1 MMRQFELVDKV
12 SGYLSNLDENLL
24 NQAYV
29 FTVKKH
35 GDQKRA
41 SGDPYFSH
49 PVEVAGILTE
59 LKLDEPTI
67 VTGLLHDT
75 LEDTDAT
82 YEELQRLFGEEVAQ
96 LVDGVT
102 KLSKLELTAD
112 QNKQAENFRK
122 LLVATANDIRVLI
135 VKLADRLHNMRTL
148 HYIQDPKR
156 KQRIA
161 QETLEI
167 YAPLAGR
174 MGIQSFREELEDL
187 SFKML
192 KPQGYSLISDKLVAL
207 KAERSDMLDSIAY
220 DLKNLLTEE
229 GVEAS
234 VEGREKSPFSIWRKM
249 ENKSISLEQLSD
261 IFGFRVIVNGEVD
274 CYRALGAVHRKWQF
288 VPGRFKDYI
297 SVPKTNNYRSLHT
310 TIIGP
315 NRQRVEIQI
324 RTSEMHTIAQNGVAA
339 HWLYKDSD
347 DERRKVFEDI
357 KPFKWLQELVD
368 QLKIANTAEEFLEDT
383 KMELFHD
390 QVFCFTPKGRIIALP
405 KGATPLDFAYAV
417 HTEVGNSCAGARVN
431 GNITPIRTVLRNGD
445 EVEIIRAEGQLPSA
459 NWESIV
465 VTGKARA
472 AIRHHL
478 RENEH
483 LAHIRT
489 GREIIASVFQAEKK
503 SNDDN
508 HLERALVPLDCE
520 TLDDLY
526 AMVGGGEVSGT
537 EVFRKVYPDQKSPGM
552 LVTALNAITSKVG
565 SDGKKN
571 APVIGGDS
579 FSAIK
584 FAPDTFPLPGDRIVG
599 IMTPG
604 EGVMV
609 YPISSPLLQDY
620 EAELD
625 RWLPLKW
632 DDEASHDRMYDTRLS
647 LTVANKIG
655 ALAII
660 SRTIGEFGANISNLS
675 MNQRDEDFCLLEMD
689 LEVRDLNHVKEIIS
703 ALRGSRLV
711 NRVKRVVA

>member
-12 SGYLSNLDENLL
+12 SGYLSNLDETLL

-29 FTVKKH
+29 FTIKKH

-82 YEELQRLFGEEVAQ
+82 YEELQKLFGEEVAQ

-148 HYIQDPKR
+148 HYIQDLSRKR
-156 KQRIA
+156 RIA

-192 KPQGYSLISDKLVAL
+192 KPQGYNLISEKLAAL

-229 GVEAS
+229 DVDAA

-261 IFGFRVIVNGEVD
+261 IFGFRVIVDTEAD

-310 TIIGP
+310 TIIGS
-315 NRQRVEIQI
+315 NRQRIEIQI

-347 DERRKVFEDI
+347 DDRRKVYEDI

-483 LAHIRT
+483 LAHIKT

-508 HLERALVPLDCE
+508 HLERALVPLECE

-526 AMVGGGEVSGT
+526 AMVGAGQVSGT

-565 SDGKKN
+565 SDGNKN

-584 FAPDTFPLPGDRIVG
+584 FAPETFPLPGDRIVG

-632 DDEASHDRMYDTRLS
+632 DDEASHGRMYDTRLS

-711 NRVKRVVA
+711 NRVKRIVA

>member
-229 GVEAS
+229 GVEAA

-288 VPGRFKDYI
+288 VPGRFKDFI

-445 EVEIIRAEGQLPSA
+445 EVEIIRAEGQIPSA

-483 LAHIRT
+483 LAHIQT

-571 APVIGGDS
+571 APVIGGDT

-632 DDEASHDRMYDTRLS
+632 DNDASHDRMYDTRLS

>member
-12 SGYLSNLDENLL
+12 SGYLSNLDETLL

-59 LKLDEPTI
+59 LKLDVSTI

-82 YEELQRLFGEEVAQ
+82 YEELQKLFGEEVAQ

-112 QNKQAENFRK
+112 QNKQAENLRK

-148 HYIQDPKR
+148 HYIQDPSR

-192 KPQGYSLISDKLVAL
+192 KPQGYNLISEKLAAL

-229 GVEAS
+229 DVDAA

-261 IFGFRVIVNGEVD
+261 IFGFRVIVDTEAD

-347 DERRKVFEDI
+347 DDRRKVFEDI

-445 EVEIIRAEGQLPSA
+445 EVEIIRAQGQLPSA

-483 LAHIRT
+483 LAHIKT

-508 HLERALVPLDCE
+508 HLERALVPLECE

-526 AMVGGGEVSGT
+526 AMVGAGQVSGT

-565 SDGKKN
+565 SDGNKN

-584 FAPDTFPLPGDRIVG
+584 FAPETFPLPGDRIVG

-632 DDEASHDRMYDTRLS
+632 DDEASHGRMYDTRLS

>member
-82 YEELQRLFGEEVAQ
+82 FEELQNLFGEEVAQ

-148 HYIQDPKR
+148 HYIQDTER

-207 KAERSDMLDSIAY
+207 KDERSDMLDSIAY

-229 GVEAS
+229 GVDAA

-261 IFGFRVIVNGEVD
+261 IFGFRVIVNADVD

-324 RTSEMHTIAQNGVAA
+324 RTAEMHIIAQNGVAA
-339 HWLYKDSD
+339 HWLYKEGD
-347 DERRKVFEDI
+347 DERRKVFDDI

-417 HTEVGNSCAGARVN
+417 HTAVGNSCAGARVN

-445 EVEIIRAEGQLPSA
+445 EVEIIRAEGQVPSA

-483 LAHIRT
+483 LGQIKT

-503 SNDDN
+503 SVDDN
-508 HLERALVPLDCE
+508 HLERALGPLECE

-526 AMVGGGEVSGT
+526 ALVGAGDVSGT

-565 SDGKKN
+565 SDAKNN
-571 APVIGGDS
+571 APIIGGDA

-584 FAPDTFPLPGDRIVG
+584 FAPETFPLPGDRIVG
-599 IMTPG
+599 IMSPG

-620 EAELD
+620 EAELE

-632 DDEASHDRMYDTRLS
+632 DNEASHDRFYDTRLS

-660 SRTIGEFGANISNLS
+660 ARTIGEFGANISNLS
-675 MNQRDEDFCLLEMD
+675 MHQRDEDFCLLEID

>member
-12 SGYLSNLDENLL
+12 SGYLSNLDETLL

-82 YEELQRLFGEEVAQ
+82 YEELQKLFGEEVAQ

-122 LLVATANDIRVLI
+122 LLVSTANDIRVLI

-148 HYIQDPKR
+148 HYIQDPSR

-192 KPQGYSLISDKLVAL
+192 KPQGYNLISEKLAAL

-229 GVEAS
+229 DVDAA

-261 IFGFRVIVNGEVD
+261 IFGFRVIVDTEAD

-347 DERRKVFEDI
+347 DDRRKVFEDI

-445 EVEIIRAEGQLPSA
+445 EVEIIRADGQLPSA

-483 LAHIRT
+483 LAHIKT

-508 HLERALVPLDCE
+508 HLERALVPFECE

-526 AMVGGGEVSGT
+526 AMVGAGQVSGT

-565 SDGKKN
+565 SDGNKN

-584 FAPDTFPLPGDRIVG
+584 FAPETFPLPGDRIVG

-632 DDEASHDRMYDTRLS
+632 DDEASHGRMYDTRLS

>member
-12 SGYLSNLDENLL
+12 SGYLSNLDETLL

-82 YEELQRLFGEEVAQ
+82 YEELQKLFGEEVAQ

-148 HYIQDPKR
+148 HYIQDPSR

-192 KPQGYSLISDKLVAL
+192 KPQGYNLISEKLAAL
-207 KAERSDMLDSIAY
+207 KVERSDMLDSIAY
-220 DLKNLLTEE
+220 DLKNLLTKED
-229 GVEAS
+229 VDAA

-261 IFGFRVIVNGEVD
+261 IFGFRVIVDTEAD

-347 DERRKVFEDI
+347 DDRRKVFEDI

-390 QVFCFTPKGRIIALP
+390 QVFCFTPKGRIITLP

-478 RENEH
+478 RENER
-483 LAHIRT
+483 LAHIKT

-508 HLERALVPLDCE
+508 HLERALVPFECE

-526 AMVGGGEVSGT
+526 AMVGAGQVSGT

-565 SDGKKN
+565 SDGDKN

-584 FAPDTFPLPGDRIVG
+584 FAPETFPLPGDRIVG

-632 DDEASHDRMYDTRLS
+632 DDEASHGRMYDTRLS

>member
-187 SFKML
+187 SFKTL

-229 GVEAS
+229 GVEAA

-431 GNITPIRTVLRNGD
+431 GNISPIRTVLRNGD

-625 RWLPLKW
+625 RWLPLNW
-632 DDEASHDRMYDTRLS
+632 DNEASHDRMYDTRLS

>member
-12 SGYLSNLDENLL
+12 SGYLSNIDETLL

-82 YEELQRLFGEEVAQ
+82 YEELQKLFGEEVAQ

-148 HYIQDPKR
+148 HYIQDPSR

-192 KPQGYSLISDKLVAL
+192 KPQGYNLISEKLAAL

-229 GVEAS
+229 DVDAA

-261 IFGFRVIVNGEVD
+261 IFGFRVIVDTEAD

-347 DERRKVFEDI
+347 DDRRKVFEDI

-445 EVEIIRAEGQLPSA
+445 EVEIISAEGQLPSA

-483 LAHIRT
+483 LAHIKT

-508 HLERALVPLDCE
+508 HLERALVPLKCE

-526 AMVGGGEVSGT
+526 AMVGAGQVSGT

-584 FAPDTFPLPGDRIVG
+584 FAPETFPLPGDRIVG

-620 EAELD
+620 EAEVD

-632 DDEASHDRMYDTRLS
+632 DDEASHGRMYDTRLS

>member
-229 GVEAS
+229 GVEAA

-288 VPGRFKDYI
+288 VPGRFKDFI

-483 LAHIRT
+483 LAHIQT

-632 DDEASHDRMYDTRLS
+632 DNDASHDRMYDTRLS

>member
-12 SGYLSNLDENLL
+12 SGYLSNLDETLL

-82 YEELQRLFGEEVAQ
+82 YEELQKLFGEEVAQ

-148 HYIQDPKR
+148 HYIQDPSR

-192 KPQGYSLISDKLVAL
+192 KPQGYNLISEKLAAL

-229 GVEAS
+229 DVDAA

-261 IFGFRVIVNGEVD
+261 IFGFRVIVDTEAD

-347 DERRKVFEDI
+347 DDRRKVFEDI

-483 LAHIRT
+483 LAHIKT

-508 HLERALVPLDCE
+508 HLERALVPFECE

-526 AMVGGGEVSGT
+526 AMVGAGQVSGT

-584 FAPDTFPLPGDRIVG
+584 FAPETFPLPGDRIVG

-609 YPISSPLLQDY
+609 YPISSTLLQDY

-632 DDEASHDRMYDTRLS
+632 DDEASHGRMYDTRLS

>member
-12 SGYLSNLDENLL
+12 SGYLSNLDETLL

-82 YEELQRLFGEEVAQ
+82 YEELQKLFGEEVAQ

-148 HYIQDPKR
+148 HYIQDPSR

-192 KPQGYSLISDKLVAL
+192 KPQGYNLISEKLAAL

-229 GVEAS
+229 DVDAA

-261 IFGFRVIVNGEVD
+261 IFGFRVIVDTEAD

-347 DERRKVFEDI
+347 DDRRKVFEDI

-483 LAHIRT
+483 LAHIKT

-508 HLERALVPLDCE
+508 HLERALVPLECE

-526 AMVGGGEVSGT
+526 AMVGAGQVSGT

-552 LVTALNAITSKVG
+552 LVTALNAITSKGG
-565 SDGKKN
+565 SDGNKN

-584 FAPDTFPLPGDRIVG
+584 FAPETFPLPGDRIVG

-632 DDEASHDRMYDTRLS
+632 DDEASHGRMYDTRLS

>member
-12 SGYLSNLDENLL
+12 SGYLSNLDETLL

-82 YEELQRLFGEEVAQ
+82 YEELQKLFGEEVAQ

-148 HYIQDPKR
+148 HYIQDPSR

-192 KPQGYSLISDKLVAL
+192 KPQGYNLISEKLAAL
-207 KAERSDMLDSIAY
+207 KAERRDMLDSIAY

-229 GVEAS
+229 DVDAA

-261 IFGFRVIVNGEVD
+261 VFGFRVIVDTEAD

-347 DERRKVFEDI
+347 DDRRKVFEDI

-483 LAHIRT
+483 LAHIKT

-508 HLERALVPLDCE
+508 HLERALVPFECE

-526 AMVGGGEVSGT
+526 AMVGAGQVSGT

-571 APVIGGDS
+571 VPVIGGDS

-584 FAPDTFPLPGDRIVG
+584 FAPETFPLPGDRIVG

-632 DDEASHDRMYDTRLS
+632 DDEASHGRMYDTRLS
-647 LTVANKIG
+647 LTVSNKIG

-711 NRVKRVVA
+711 NRVKRVIA

>member
-12 SGYLSNLDENLL
+12 SGYLSNLDETLL

-35 GDQKRA
+35 GDQKRE

-82 YEELQRLFGEEVAQ
+82 YEELQKLFGEEVAQ

-148 HYIQDPKR
+148 HYIQDPSR

-192 KPQGYSLISDKLVAL
+192 KPQGYNLISEKLAAL

-229 GVEAS
+229 DVDAA

-261 IFGFRVIVNGEVD
+261 IFGFRVIVDTEAD

-347 DERRKVFEDI
+347 DDRRKVFEDI

-483 LAHIRT
+483 LAHIKT

-508 HLERALVPLDCE
+508 HLERALVPFECE

-526 AMVGGGEVSGT
+526 AMVGAGQVSGT

-565 SDGKKN
+565 SDGNKN

-584 FAPDTFPLPGDRIVG
+584 FAPETFPLPGDRIVG

-632 DDEASHDRMYDTRLS
+632 DDEASHGRMYDTRLS

>member
-229 GVEAS
+229 GVEAA

-632 DDEASHDRMYDTRLS
+632 DNDASHDRMYDTRLS

>member
-122 LLVATANDIRVLI
+122 LLVATASDIRVLI

-229 GVEAS
+229 GVEAA

-445 EVEIIRAEGQLPSA
+445 EVEIIRAEGQIPSA

-483 LAHIRT
+483 LAHIQT

-571 APVIGGDS
+571 APVIGGDT

-632 DDEASHDRMYDTRLS
+632 DNDASHDRMYDTRLS

>member
-102 KLSKLELTAD
+102 KLSKLELSAD

-192 KPQGYSLISDKLVAL
+192 KPQGYSLIFDKLVAL

-229 GVEAS
+229 GVDAA

-483 LAHIRT
+483 LARIRT

-632 DDEASHDRMYDTRLS
+632 DNEASHDRMYDTRLS

-675 MNQRDEDFCLLEMD
+675 MNQRDEDFCLLEID

>member
-192 KPQGYSLISDKLVAL
+192 KPQGYSLIFDKLVAL

-229 GVEAS
+229 GVEAA

-339 HWLYKDSD
+339 HWLYKESD

-417 HTEVGNSCAGARVN
+417 HTEVGNSCSGARVN

-508 HLERALVPLDCE
+508 HLERALVPFDCE

-537 EVFRKVYPDQKSPGM
+537 EVFRKVYPDQKSPSM

-632 DDEASHDRMYDTRLS
+632 DNEASHDRMYDTRLS

-689 LEVRDLNHVKEIIS
+689 LQVRDLNHVKEIIS

>member
-12 SGYLSNLDENLL
+12 SGYLSNLDETLL

-82 YEELQRLFGEEVAQ
+82 YEELQKLFGEEVAQ

-148 HYIQDPKR
+148 HYIQDPSR

-192 KPQGYSLISDKLVAL
+192 KPQGYNLISEKLAAL

-229 GVEAS
+229 DVDAA

-261 IFGFRVIVNGEVD
+261 IFGFRVIVDTEAD

-347 DERRKVFEDI
+347 DDRRKVFEDI

-483 LAHIRT
+483 LAHIKT

-508 HLERALVPLDCE
+508 HLERALVPLKCE

-526 AMVGGGEVSGT
+526 AMVGAGQVSGT

-584 FAPDTFPLPGDRIVG
+584 FAPETFPLPGDRIVG

-620 EAELD
+620 EAEVD

-632 DDEASHDRMYDTRLS
+632 DDEASHGRMYDTRLS

>member
-122 LLVATANDIRVLI
+122 LLVATASDIRVLI

-229 GVEAS
+229 GVEAA

-288 VPGRFKDYI
+288 VPGRFKDFI

-483 LAHIRT
+483 LAHIQT

-571 APVIGGDS
+571 APVIGGDA

-584 FAPDTFPLPGDRIVG
+584 VAPDTFPLPGDRIVG

-632 DDEASHDRMYDTRLS
+632 DNDASHDRMYDTRLS

>member
-12 SGYLSNLDENLL
+12 SGYLSNLDETLL

-82 YEELQRLFGEEVAQ
+82 YEELQKLFGEEVAQ

-148 HYIQDPKR
+148 HYIQDPSR

-192 KPQGYSLISDKLVAL
+192 KPQGYNLISEKLAAL

-229 GVEAS
+229 DVDAA

-261 IFGFRVIVNGEVD
+261 IFGFRVIVDTEAD

-347 DERRKVFEDI
+347 DDRRKVFEDI

-483 LAHIRT
+483 LAHIKT

-508 HLERALVPLDCE
+508 HLERALVPFKCE
-520 TLDDLY
+520 TLNDLY
-526 AMVGGGEVSGT
+526 AMVGAGQVSGT

-565 SDGKKN
+565 SDGNKN

-584 FAPDTFPLPGDRIVG
+584 FAPETFPLPGDRIVG

-609 YPISSPLLQDY
+609 YPISSSLLQDY
-620 EAELD
+620 EAEVD

-632 DDEASHDRMYDTRLS
+632 DDEASHGRMYDTRLS

>member
-29 FTVKKH
+29 FTLKKH

-229 GVEAS
+229 GVEAA

-288 VPGRFKDYI
+288 VPGRFKDFI

-445 EVEIIRAEGQLPSA
+445 EVEIIRAEGQIPSA

-571 APVIGGDS
+571 APVIGGDT

>member
-12 SGYLSNLDENLL
+12 SGYLSNLDETLL

-82 YEELQRLFGEEVAQ
+82 YEELQKLFGEEVAQ

-148 HYIQDPKR
+148 HYIQDPSR

-192 KPQGYSLISDKLVAL
+192 KPQGYNLISEKLAAL

-229 GVEAS
+229 DVDAA

-261 IFGFRVIVNGEVD
+261 IFGFRVIVDTEAD

-347 DERRKVFEDI
+347 DDRRKVFEDI

-483 LAHIRT
+483 LAHIKT

-508 HLERALVPLDCE
+508 HLERALVPFECE

-526 AMVGGGEVSGT
+526 AMVGAGQVSGT

-565 SDGKKN
+565 SDGNKN

-584 FAPDTFPLPGDRIVG
+584 FAPETFPLPGDRIVG

-620 EAELD
+620 EAEVD

-632 DDEASHDRMYDTRLS
+632 DDEASHGRMYDTRLS

>member
-12 SGYLSNLDENLL
+12 SGYLSNLDETLL

-82 YEELQRLFGEEVAQ
+82 YEELQKLFGEEVAQ

-148 HYIQDPKR
+148 HYIQDPSR

-192 KPQGYSLISDKLVAL
+192 KPQGYNLISEKLAAL
-207 KAERSDMLDSIAY
+207 KVERSDMLDSIAY
-220 DLKNLLTEE
+220 DLKNLLTKED
-229 GVEAS
+229 VDAA
-234 VEGREKSPFSIWRKM
+234 VDGREKSPFSIWRKM

-261 IFGFRVIVNGEVD
+261 IFGFRVIVDTEAD

-347 DERRKVFEDI
+347 DDRRKVFEDI

-390 QVFCFTPKGRIIALP
+390 QVFCFTPKGRIITLP

-478 RENEH
+478 RENER
-483 LAHIRT
+483 LAHIKT

-508 HLERALVPLDCE
+508 HLERALVPFECE

-526 AMVGGGEVSGT
+526 AMVGAGQVSGT

-565 SDGKKN
+565 SDGDKN

-584 FAPDTFPLPGDRIVG
+584 FAPETFPLPGDRIVG

-632 DDEASHDRMYDTRLS
+632 DDEASHGRMYDTRLS

-711 NRVKRVVA
+711 NRVKRVLA

>member
-12 SGYLSNLDENLL
+12 SGYLSNLDETLL

-82 YEELQRLFGEEVAQ
+82 YEELQKLFGEEVAQ

-148 HYIQDPKR
+148 HYIQDPSR

-192 KPQGYSLISDKLVAL
+192 KPQGYNLISEKLAAL

-229 GVEAS
+229 DVDAA

-261 IFGFRVIVNGEVD
+261 IFGFRVIVDTEAD

-339 HWLYKDSD
+339 HWLYKESD
-347 DERRKVFEDI
+347 DDRRKVFEDI

-483 LAHIRT
+483 LAHIKT

-508 HLERALVPLDCE
+508 HLERALVPFECE

-526 AMVGGGEVSGT
+526 AMVGAGQVSGT

-584 FAPDTFPLPGDRIVG
+584 FAPETFPLPGDRIVG

-609 YPISSPLLQDY
+609 YPISSSLLQDY
-620 EAELD
+620 EAEVD

-632 DDEASHDRMYDTRLS
+632 DDEASHGRMYDTRLS

>member
-12 SGYLSNLDENLL
+12 SGYLSNLDETLL

-82 YEELQRLFGEEVAQ
+82 YEELQKLFGEEVAQ

-122 LLVATANDIRVLI
+122 LLVSTANDIRVLI

-148 HYIQDPKR
+148 HYIQDPSR

-192 KPQGYSLISDKLVAL
+192 KPQGYNLISEKLAAL

-229 GVEAS
+229 DVDAA

-261 IFGFRVIVNGEVD
+261 IFGFRVIVDTEAD

-347 DERRKVFEDI
+347 DDRRKVFEDI

-483 LAHIRT
+483 LAHIMT

-508 HLERALVPLDCE
+508 HLERALVPFECE

-526 AMVGGGEVSGT
+526 AMVGAGQVSGT

-565 SDGKKN
+565 SDGNKN

-584 FAPDTFPLPGDRIVG
+584 FAPETFPLPGDRIVG

-632 DDEASHDRMYDTRLS
+632 DDEASHGRMYDTRLS

>member
-12 SGYLSNLDENLL
+12 SGYLSNLDETLL

-82 YEELQRLFGEEVAQ
+82 YEELQKLFGEEVAQ

-148 HYIQDPKR
+148 HYIQDPSR

-192 KPQGYSLISDKLVAL
+192 KPQGYNLISEKLAAL

-229 GVEAS
+229 DVDAA

-261 IFGFRVIVNGEVD
+261 IFGFRVIVDTEAD

-347 DERRKVFEDI
+347 DDRRKVFEDI

-483 LAHIRT
+483 LAHIKT

-508 HLERALVPLDCE
+508 HLERALVPFECE

-526 AMVGGGEVSGT
+526 AMVGAGQVSGT

-584 FAPDTFPLPGDRIVG
+584 FAPETFPLPGDRIVG

-609 YPISSPLLQDY
+609 YPISSSLLQDY
-620 EAELD
+620 EAEVD

-632 DDEASHDRMYDTRLS
+632 DDEASHGRMYDTRLS

>member
-229 GVEAS
+229 GVEAA

-357 KPFKWLQELVD
+357 KPVKWLQQLVD

>member
-122 LLVATANDIRVLI
+122 LLVATASDIRVLI

-229 GVEAS
+229 GVEAA

-288 VPGRFKDYI
+288 VPGRFKDFI

-347 DERRKVFEDI
+347 AERRKVFEDI

-445 EVEIIRAEGQLPSA
+445 EVEIIRAEGQIPSA

-483 LAHIRT
+483 LAHIQT

-571 APVIGGDS
+571 APVIGGDT

-632 DDEASHDRMYDTRLS
+632 DNDASHDRMYDTRLS

>member
-12 SGYLSNLDENLL
+12 SGYLSNLDETLL

-59 LKLDEPTI
+59 LKLDVSTI

-82 YEELQRLFGEEVAQ
+82 YEELQKLFGEEVAQ

-112 QNKQAENFRK
+112 QNKQAENLRK

-148 HYIQDPKR
+148 HYIQDPSR

-192 KPQGYSLISDKLVAL
+192 KPQGYNLISEKLAAL

-229 GVEAS
+229 DVDAA

-249 ENKSISLEQLSD
+249 ENKSIALEQLSD
-261 IFGFRVIVNGEVD
+261 IFGFRVIVDTEAD

-310 TIIGP
+310 TIIGS

-347 DERRKVFEDI
+347 DDRRKVFEDI

-483 LAHIRT
+483 LAHIKT

-508 HLERALVPLDCE
+508 HLERALVPFECE

-526 AMVGGGEVSGT
+526 AMVGAGQVSGT

-565 SDGKKN
+565 SEGNKN

-584 FAPDTFPLPGDRIVG
+584 FAPETFPLPGDRIVG

-632 DDEASHDRMYDTRLS
+632 DDEASHGRMYDTRLS

-711 NRVKRVVA
+711 NRVKRIVA

>member
-288 VPGRFKDYI
+288 VPGRFKDFI

-483 LAHIRT
+483 LAHIQT

-632 DDEASHDRMYDTRLS
+632 DNDASHDRMYDTRLS

>member
-12 SGYLSNLDENLL
+12 SGYLSNLDETLL

-82 YEELQRLFGEEVAQ
+82 YEELQKLFGEEVAQ

-148 HYIQDPKR
+148 HYIQDPSR

-192 KPQGYSLISDKLVAL
+192 KPQGYNLISEKLAAL

-229 GVEAS
+229 DVDAA

-261 IFGFRVIVNGEVD
+261 IFGFRVIVDTEAD

-347 DERRKVFEDI
+347 DDRRKVFEDI

-478 RENEH
+478 RENER
-483 LAHIRT
+483 LAHIKT

-508 HLERALVPLDCE
+508 HLERALVPFECE

-526 AMVGGGEVSGT
+526 AMVGAGQVSGT

-565 SDGKKN
+565 SDGNKN

-584 FAPDTFPLPGDRIVG
+584 FAPETFPLPGDRIVG

-632 DDEASHDRMYDTRLS
+632 DDEASHGRMYDTRLS

>member
-12 SGYLSNLDENLL
+12 SGYLSNLDETLL

-82 YEELQRLFGEEVAQ
+82 YEELQKLFGEEVAQ

-148 HYIQDPKR
+148 HYIQDPSR

-192 KPQGYSLISDKLVAL
+192 KPQGYNLISEKLVAL

-229 GVEAS
+229 DVDAA

-261 IFGFRVIVNGEVD
+261 IFGFRVIVDTEAD

-339 HWLYKDSD
+339 HWLYKNSD
-347 DERRKVFEDI
+347 DDRRKVFEDI

-483 LAHIRT
+483 LAHIKT

-508 HLERALVPLDCE
+508 HLERALVPLKCE

-526 AMVGGGEVSGT
+526 AMVGAGQVSGT

-584 FAPDTFPLPGDRIVG
+584 FAPETFPLPGDRIVG

-620 EAELD
+620 EAEVD

-632 DDEASHDRMYDTRLS
+632 DDEASHGRMYDTRLS

-711 NRVKRVVA
+711 NRVKRVLA

>member
-229 GVEAS
+229 GVEAA

-288 VPGRFKDYI
+288 VPGRFKDFI

-347 DERRKVFEDI
+347 DERKKVFEDI

-483 LAHIRT
+483 LAHIQT

-508 HLERALVPLDCE
+508 HLERALVPFDCE

-571 APVIGGDS
+571 APVIGGDT

-632 DDEASHDRMYDTRLS
+632 DNDASHDRMYDTRLS

>member
-12 SGYLSNLDENLL
+12 SGYLNNLDETLL

-82 YEELQRLFGEEVAQ
+82 YEELQKLFGEEVAQ

-112 QNKQAENFRK
+112 QNKQAEDFRK

-148 HYIQDPKR
+148 HYIQDPSR
-156 KQRIA
+156 KKRIA

-192 KPQGYSLISDKLVAL
+192 KPQGYNLISEKLAAL
-207 KAERSDMLDSIAY
+207 KAKRSDMLDSIAY

-229 GVEAS
+229 DVDAA

-261 IFGFRVIVNGEVD
+261 IFGFRVIVDTEAD

-347 DERRKVFEDI
+347 DDRRKVFEDI

-445 EVEIIRAEGQLPSA
+445 EVEIIRAEGQLPTA

-483 LAHIRT
+483 LAHIKT

-508 HLERALVPLDCE
+508 HLERALVPFECK

-526 AMVGGGEVSGT
+526 AMVGAGQVSGT

-565 SDGKKN
+565 SDGNKN

-584 FAPDTFPLPGDRIVG
+584 FAPETFPLPGDRIVG

-609 YPISSPLLQDY
+609 YPISSPMLQNY

-689 LEVRDLNHVKEIIS
+689 LEVRDLNHIKEIIS

>member
-122 LLVATANDIRVLI
+122 LLVATASDIRVLI

-229 GVEAS
+229 GVEAA

-288 VPGRFKDYI
+288 VPGRFKDFI

-445 EVEIIRAEGQLPSA
+445 EVEIIRAEGQIPSA

-483 LAHIRT
+483 LAHIQT

-632 DDEASHDRMYDTRLS
+632 DNDASHDRMYDTRLS

>member
-229 GVEAS
+229 GVEAA

-368 QLKIANTAEEFLEDT
+368 QLKIANSAEEFLEDT

>member
-12 SGYLSNLDENLL
+12 SGYLSNLDETLL

-29 FTVKKH
+29 FTIKKH

-82 YEELQRLFGEEVAQ
+82 YEELQKLFGEEVAQ

-148 HYIQDPKR
+148 HYIQDLSRKR
-156 KQRIA
+156 RIA

-192 KPQGYSLISDKLVAL
+192 KPQGYNLISEKLAAL

-229 GVEAS
+229 DVDAA

-261 IFGFRVIVNGEVD
+261 IFGFRVIVDTEAD

-310 TIIGP
+310 TIIGS
-315 NRQRVEIQI
+315 NRQRIEIQI

-347 DERRKVFEDI
+347 DDRRKVFEDI

-483 LAHIRT
+483 LAHIKT

-508 HLERALVPLDCE
+508 HLERALVPLECE

-526 AMVGGGEVSGT
+526 AMVGAGQVSGT

-565 SDGKKN
+565 SDGNKN

-584 FAPDTFPLPGDRIVG
+584 FAPETFPLPGDRIVG

-632 DDEASHDRMYDTRLS
+632 DDEASHGRMYDTRLS

-711 NRVKRVVA
+711 NRVKRVLA

>member
-12 SGYLSNLDENLL
+12 SGYLSNLDETLL

-82 YEELQRLFGEEVAQ
+82 YEELQKLFGEEVAQ

-148 HYIQDPKR
+148 HYIQDPSR

-192 KPQGYSLISDKLVAL
+192 KPQGYNLISEKLAAL

-229 GVEAS
+229 DVDAA

-261 IFGFRVIVNGEVD
+261 IFGFRVIVDTEAD

-347 DERRKVFEDI
+347 DDRRKVFEDI

-483 LAHIRT
+483 LAHIKT

-508 HLERALVPLDCE
+508 HLERALVPFECE

-526 AMVGGGEVSGT
+526 AMVGAGQVSGT

-565 SDGKKN
+565 SDGNKN

-584 FAPDTFPLPGDRIVG
+584 FAPETFPLPGDRIVG

-632 DDEASHDRMYDTRLS
+632 DDEASHGRMYDTRLS
-647 LTVANKIG
+647 LSVANKIG

>member
-12 SGYLSNLDENLL
+12 SGYLSNLDETLL

-59 LKLDEPTI
+59 LKLDVSTI

-82 YEELQRLFGEEVAQ
+82 YEELQKLFGEEVAQ

-112 QNKQAENFRK
+112 QNKQAENLRK

-148 HYIQDPKR
+148 HYIQDPSR

-192 KPQGYSLISDKLVAL
+192 KPQGYNLISEKLAAL

-229 GVEAS
+229 DVDAA

-249 ENKSISLEQLSD
+249 ENKSIALEQLSD
-261 IFGFRVIVNGEVD
+261 IFGFRVIVDTEAD

-347 DERRKVFEDI
+347 DDRRKVFEDI

-483 LAHIRT
+483 LAHIKT

-508 HLERALVPLDCE
+508 HLERALVPFECE

-526 AMVGGGEVSGT
+526 AMVGAGQVSGT

-565 SDGKKN
+565 SDGNKN

-584 FAPDTFPLPGDRIVG
+584 FAPETFPLPGDRIVG

-632 DDEASHDRMYDTRLS
+632 DDEASHGRMYDTRLS

>member
-12 SGYLSNLDENLL
+12 SGYLSNLDETLL

-82 YEELQRLFGEEVAQ
+82 YEELQKLFGEEVAQ

-148 HYIQDPKR
+148 HYIQDPSR

-192 KPQGYSLISDKLVAL
+192 KPQGYNLISEKLAAL

-229 GVEAS
+229 DVDAA

-261 IFGFRVIVNGEVD
+261 IFGFRVIVDTEAD

-347 DERRKVFEDI
+347 DDRRKVFEDI

-483 LAHIRT
+483 LAHIKT

-508 HLERALVPLDCE
+508 HLERALVPFECE
-520 TLDDLY
+520 TLGDLY
-526 AMVGGGEVSGT
+526 AMVGAGQVSGT

-565 SDGKKN
+565 SDGNKN

-584 FAPDTFPLPGDRIVG
+584 FAPETFPLPGDRIVG

-632 DDEASHDRMYDTRLS
+632 DDEASHGRMYDTRLS

-711 NRVKRVVA
+711 NRVKRIVA